1 MDEAEKDWSVYGM
14 GSVATQMVSHI
25 ESVRSTIEDV
35 RPTFV
40 GDAEW
45 DYHVRASMN
54 ALRLAQVHFHQ
65 LAGISSEPVL
75 VGRSSWCFDNKCDM
89 NNLLSII
96 GAQMFVFI
104 LFFGVLIIL
113 MVYHVL
119 DSRHED
125 QPWFP
130 NDRRDAPPTYRQATG
145 RDAELAPECAEQLM
159 TEERGGGE
167 IPARHAR
174 LLRRLATRHLQ
185 GPEEQPAEEGIEE
198 RGQLPVEE
206 IIERNTAVL
215 ERLTDQIDDVEE
227 RLIRRNHE
235 KLEKAYTENKRLK
248 TELMLARN
256 RAEELQRKYYK
267 VSLIPRMLGA
277 KGENIHERLRNALFH
292 NFTFPEVRKHVI
304 EEQLGIPTPPG
315 WVLTEKAADEF
326 ISAHFPGTGTKL
338 SWNRRLPG
346 VNFDGSIAFQRLIH
360 QRSKGEP
367 DQLRGNYHDEDEQD
381 DGGAPGGEHGGAGGP
396 HDVEPGREL
405 RSLSDTQSAAP
416 TTPGKTDGALIG
428 AEGQGHALPRD

>member
-1 MDEAEKDWSVYGM
+1 MDAAEKDWSMYGM
-14 GSVATQMVSHI
+14 GSVATQMVDNI
-25 ESVRSTIEDV
+25 ESVRSTIEDA
-35 RPTFV
+35 RPTFN

-45 DYHVRASMN
+45 DYHVRAAMN

-75 VGRSSWCFDNKCDM
+75 AGRSAWCFDNKCDV
-89 NNLLSII
+89 NRLFSII

-145 RDAELAPECAEQLM
+145 HDVELSPECAEGL
-159 TEERGGGE
+159 TTGER
-167 IPARHAR
+167 ARHAQ
-174 LLRRLATRHLQ
+174 LLRRLATRHLRD
-185 GPEEQPAEEGIEE
+185 PEEQPAVEGTEE
-198 RGQLPVEE
+198 RQQVPVEE

-215 ERLTDQIDDVEE
+215 EKLTDQINEVEE
-227 RLIRRNHE
+227 RSIRRNNE
-235 KLEKAYTENKRLK
+235 KLERAYAENKRLR
-248 TELMLARN
+248 TENMLARN

-315 WVLTEKAADEF
+315 WILTEKAADEF
-326 ISAHFPGTGTKL
+326 ISAHFPGTGTRL

-346 VNFDGSIAFQRLIH
+346 VDFGGSVAFERLLR
-360 QRSKGEP
+360 QRSKDEP
-367 DQLRGNYHDEDEQD
+367 DQPQGDQHDEDEQD
-381 DGGAPGGEHGGAGGP
+381 DGGAAGGEHGGAGGP
-396 HDVEPGREL
+396 HDVESGREL
-405 RSLSDTQSAAP
+405 CSTSSAQSATP
-416 TTPGKTDGALIG
+416 TTQGKTDGALVG
-428 AEGQGHALPRD
+428 AEG